1 MKKTRKEC
9 REETGYEPEEISRIA
24 RKNSRWNKEQK
35 NWTHDQKVVFV
46 YEGLK
51 FQRQQMLKK
60 KGLKSNTVK
69 TSNSEVTVSASN
81 HNCTGSSACFGCER
95 ERRDA
100 YKDGGHYYA

>member
-9 REETGYEPEEISRIA
+9 REETGYEPEEVSRIA

-35 NWTHDQKVVFV
+35 NWTHDQKVEFV

-51 FQRQQMLKK
+51 FQRQKMLGK
-60 KGLKSNTVK
+60 NQA
-69 TSNSEVTVSASN
+69 SAST

-95 ERRDA
+95 ERRNA
-100 YKDGGHYYA
+100 YASGGNYYA